1 MQMWIRTRKAVC
13 SLMIAALPSSL
24 LMASD
29 TPAAMLYA
37 KGTTWLNGAAVP
49 HSSAIFPGDM
59 VQTNNDALA
68 NINAPGSNL
77 VVLPNSLLKYEGSA
91 VSLERGGVTVATSKQ
106 MSTHVGEI
114 TVKPT
119 SSSSQ
124 AEFEVTDEGQVVQI
138 IARRGDLSLNDGAST
153 SAIVQGQRVEVE
165 KKGKKKK
172 RAAALPAG
180 NQPVL
185 TSKTAIAAGIVGG
198 VICALKCITPASPDE
213 P

>member
-24 LMASD
+24 LVASD

-37 KGTTWLNGAAVP
+37 KGTTWLNGAVVP

-138 IARRGDLSLNDGAST
+138 IARRGDL
-153 SAIVQGQRVEVE
+153 
-165 KKGKKKK
+165 K
-172 RAAALPAG
+172 
-180 NQPVL
+180 
-185 TSKTAIAAGIVGG
+185 
-198 VICALKCITPASPDE
+198 
-213 P
+213 